1 MNESAADAVI
11 QFEEVTIQ
19 SAAASTFLPIRN
31 WFDDYVGSFTGD
43 KCMTK
48 ASLGKGP
55 ITIHKPAA
63 SNIAPQ
69 SPIAWI

>member
-31 WFDDYVGSFTGD
+31 
-43 KCMTK
+43 
-48 ASLGKGP
+48 
-55 ITIHKPAA
+55 
-63 SNIAPQ
+63 
-69 SPIAWI
+69 